1 MNKLQHF
8 FTDGDQINTSDSE
21 RVVSATSGL
30 ALIGVALVSK
40 NQSKL
45 MKWFKIVS
53 GALLIA
59 RAAAGYCPLNH
70 ALGIDHSTSEN

>member
-8 FTDGDQINTSDSE
+8 LTEADYINTSDSE

-30 ALIGVALVSK
+30 ALIGVALVTK
-40 NQSKL
+40 NQSNL
-45 MKWFKIVS
+45 AKWFKIIS

-59 RAAAGYCPLNH
+59 RAASGFCPLNK
-70 ALGIDHSTSEN
+70 ALGIDHSRQE